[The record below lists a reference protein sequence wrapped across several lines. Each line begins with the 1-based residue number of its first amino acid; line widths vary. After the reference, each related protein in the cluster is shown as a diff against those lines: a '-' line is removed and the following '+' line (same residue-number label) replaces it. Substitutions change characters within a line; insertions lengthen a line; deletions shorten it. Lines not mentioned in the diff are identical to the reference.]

1 MGLAA
6 NVLYSSYTKIKG
18 LKGVINERKTLLEAV
33 VLGGELMLVSGAEI
47 YRVED
52 TMNHML
58 KRSEYEQT
66 ETIVYGTGIFV
77 TLSDP
82 NKEPLT
88 RVKRVAARCTSINRI
103 CLVNDVSRHFCEGKI
118 TVEEALRQLQEIQ
131 APTTIQYDWLTQ
143 GLGYVGVSAFFAP
156 MFGGSLGDFLAATVV
171 GVCLAIA
178 AWIGKALKFN
188 DFCFNAF
195 GAFVLAF
202 SAMTI
207 CHSYPGLNSDTIIV
221 SAVMPLVPGVTFTTA
236 IRDTLNGDYAAGSAR
251 ILEAIVVGLA
261 VAFGVGGT
269 SCSPQ
274 HGRRTLMIIQ
284 VFSAFW
290 AVAMFSIL
298 TETPKKFLPYAAF
311 SGGFAWWAYLVI
323 NNLDSFN
330 TQAAFFSILAV
341 AFLSHILARIMK
353 APVTVFLIAGILP
366 SVPGAGIYRTVYYL
380 IQGDQTLSTHYLIST
395 LHTAGAI
402 ALAIFITDSVVNLV
416 HLYHEGSHARRN

>member
-1 MGLAA
+1 
-6 NVLYSSYTKIKG
+6 
-18 LKGVINERKTLLEAV
+18 
-33 VLGGELMLVSGAEI
+33 
-47 YRVED
+47 
-52 TMNHML
+52 ML

-131 APTTIQYDWLTQ
+131 APTTVQYDWLTQ

-156 MFGGSLGDFLAATVV
+156 MFGGSLGDFLAAAVV
-171 GVCLAIA
+171 GVCLAVA
-178 AWIGKALKFN
+178 VWIGKTLKFN

-207 CHSYPGLNSDTIIV
+207 CHSYPG
-221 SAVMPLVPGVTFTTA
+221 AVMPLVPGVTFTTA

-261 VAFGVGGT
+261 VAFGVGAG
-269 SCSPQ
+269 
-274 HGRRTLMIIQ
+274 LL
-284 VFSAFW
+284 
-290 AVAMFSIL
+290 VARSM
-298 TETPKKFLPYAAF
+298 E
-311 SGGFAWWAYLVI
+311 GGL
-323 NNLDSFN
+323 L
-330 TQAAFFSILAV
+330 
-341 AFLSHILARIMK
+341 
-353 APVTVFLIAGILP
+353 
-366 SVPGAGIYRTVYYL
+366 
-380 IQGDQTLSTHYLIST
+380 
-395 LHTAGAI
+395 
-402 ALAIFITDSVVNLV
+402 
-416 HLYHEGSHARRN
+416 